1 MLLLFILLPFLGAAL
16 FYLLPKDRLPAKMAG
31 YLALFITGLCLLT
44 LGWLTFI
51 GPEESRSFLVPWVPQ
66 IGLNFSLWLD
76 GPAIFWA
83 WLVSGI
89 GFLVFFYAIHYMD
102 PTDSPWRFYGTMVF
116 FMGAMLGVVISKN
129 VLLMFIFWEMTSISS
144 FILIGHWHEK
154 ASAREGAVRALVTT
168 AGGGL
173 CLLAGIAGIFWI
185 AVTQGVD
192 PAVALEWDMIWENSR
207 LFLNHW
213 AVEAILIL
221 LLIGAFTKSAQFPF
235 HYWLPGAM
243 EAPTPV
249 SAYLHAATMVK
260 AGIYLMGRLYPT
272 FSNHDLWLILLGGA
286 GVLTMLIGGAMAMV
300 SRDLKQLLAHSTVSQ
315 LGLLTAYYGFGKG
328 LVGTEAPLS
337 MDLLLV
343 ASHAFF
349 KGGLFMMVG
358 VIDHGCHTREWTRLG
373 GLRKA
378 MPVTTVLVILG
389 CLSMAGAPFT
399 LGFVAKELFLKAAF
413 LIQTDNVLLGTGL
426 PLIAIIASVFTAAY
440 CYRTAISAFFGKPRD
455 KSIHPHEGSA
465 GILIAPTILI
475 GLSILAGLY
484 VPLVER
490 PISALI
496 NAPYY
501 GTASGFVIGF
511 FPYVDK
517 LLFIAIFLFG
527 MGFVV
532 FKAGEKILLTY
543 EKQGSPAI
551 FRGAYNLIF
560 NMGVPNLS
568 SLTYNTVQKPSLS
581 RNIAWVTLSIFA
593 GLAVTMY
600 HSGFRLPGVLTAAY
614 FDVIGIVL
622 LVFTVASLYI
632 TVVHRLLLVRLFALS
647 AIGLFVAV
655 IFIFYKAP
663 DLAMTQIMV
672 EVTLLIVLL
681 LLLGKFPQAVQKE
694 LGPAPIIPG
703 ARVVI
708 ALTGGLVMG
717 LLAYSGFHGI
727 SKDEPTFPGEPTT
740 AQFYLDNA
748 DYPPFA
754 SREEAIAAG
763 YPGADLFRSGGGT
776 NVVNVIL
783 VDFRGADTLGEAT
796 VLGIAGL
803 GVLCLL
809 MLGRTPPPP
818 GRRKDTDGTARLAE
832 DDPKSPKPGNVLGR
846 SLGTTPSMILQESG
860 RLSPVLM
867 MLFAIILFF
876 TGHNT
881 PGGGFIA
888 GLMASVAIVTIFLC
902 YKSKDVFPAHMF
914 NYGLLIPLGVIIA
927 TGTGIVPMFFDIPFL
942 TSAFTYITIPL
953 LGEFELSSAVA
964 FDLGIFLL
972 VVGTTM
978 LIIERVGRES

>member
-16 FYLLPKDRLPAKMAG
+16 FFLAPRDRLPAAFAG
-31 YLALFITGLCLLT
+31 YLALLITGLCLAI
-44 LGWLTFI
+44 LGWLTFFA
-51 GPEESRSFLVPWVPQ
+51 PLESREFFVPWVPQ

-89 GFLVFFYAIHYMD
+89 GFLVFLYAINYMD
-102 PTDSPWRFYGTMVF
+102 PGDAPWRFFGTMVF

-129 VLLMFIFWEMTSISS
+129 ILLMFVFWELTSISS
-144 FILIGHWHEK
+144 FILIGHWHQK
-154 ASAREGAVRALVTT
+154 ASARERAVRALVTT
-168 AGGGL
+168 ASGGL
-173 CLLAGIAGIFWI
+173 ALLAGIGGMFWI
-185 AVTQGVD
+185 SVSQGVD
-192 PAVALEWDMIWENSR
+192 PATALEWDVVWENSAVYLR
-207 LFLNHW
+207 HW
-213 AVEAILIL
+213 AVEPILIL

-260 AGIYLMGRLYPT
+260 AGIYLLGRLYPT
-272 FSNHDLWLILLGGA
+272 FSALDIWLVLLGGA
-286 GVLTMLIGGAMAMV
+286 GVITMLIGGTMAMV

-328 LVGTEAPLS
+328 LVGTETPLP

-358 VIDHGCHTREWTRLG
+358 VIDHGAHTREWTRLG
-373 GLRKA
+373 GLRKV
-378 MPVTTVLVILG
+378 MPVTAVLVILG
-389 CLSMAGAPFT
+389 CLSMAGAPLT

-413 LIQTDNVLLGTGL
+413 LIQTDNVLLGVGL
-426 PLIAIIASVFTAAY
+426 PLIAILASVFTAAY
-440 CYRTAISAFFGKPRD
+440 CYRTAISPFFGKPRD
-455 KSIHPHEGSA
+455 KSIHAHEGSV
-465 GILIAPTILI
+465 GILIAPAILI
-475 GLSILAGLY
+475 SLSIIAGLY
-484 VPLVER
+484 VPFVER
-490 PISALI
+490 PLSALV
-496 NAPYY
+496 NAPFY
-501 GTASGFVIGF
+501 GTASGFTIGF

-527 MGFVV
+527 VGYVV
-532 FKAGEKILLTY
+532 YMAGEKVLLTY

-551 FRGAYNLIF
+551 FRGMYNLVF
-560 NMGVPNLS
+560 NTGVPSLS
-568 SLTYNTVQKPSLS
+568 TFTYNSVQKPSLS
-581 RNIAWVTLSIFA
+581 RNTAWVILAVFA
-593 GLAVTMY
+593 GLVAVMWNF
-600 HSGFRLPGVLTAAY
+600 GFRLPDEFSTSYLDG
-614 FDVIGIVL
+614 IGLML
-622 LVFTVASLYI
+622 LVFTAVCLYI
-632 TVVHRLLLVRLFALS
+632 TLVHRLLLVRLIALS
-647 AIGLFVAV
+647 AIGLFVAIV
-655 IFIFYKAP
+655 FIFYKAP

-681 LLLGKFPQAVQKE
+681 LLLAKFPQKVDREEGIQ
-694 LGPAPIIPG
+694 PIFPG
-703 ARVVI
+703 ARVIVAI
-708 ALTGGLVMG
+708 AGGLVMG
-717 LLAYSGFHGI
+717 LLCYSGFYGI
-727 SKDEPTFPGEPTT
+727 SKHEPTFPGEPTT
-740 AQFYLDNA
+740 AQFYLENA

-763 YPGADLFRSGGGT
+763 YPGAEAFRSGGGT

-809 MLGRTPPPP
+809 ALGRTPPP
-818 GRRKDTDGTARLAE
+818 RRRRTSDGFKLISE
-832 DDPKSPKPGNVLGR
+832 DDRKTKAPHNVIGRDLGEN
-846 SLGTTPSMILQESG
+846 PSMILQESG
-860 RLSPVLM
+860 RISPVLM
-867 MLFAIILFF
+867 MVFAIILFF

-881 PGGGFIA
+881 PGGGFVA
-888 GLMASVAIVTIFLC
+888 GLMASVALVTIFLC
-902 YKSKDVFPAHMF
+902 YKSKDVFPAHIF
-914 NYGLLIPLGVIIA
+914 NYALLIPLGVIIA
-927 TGTGIVPMFFDIPFL
+927 GGTGIVSMLLGAPFL
-942 TSAFTYITIPL
+942 TSAFTYVTIPL

-978 LIIERVGRES
+978 LIIERVGREN